1 MSAAKMAT
9 EETVQIR
16 CSKCKS
22 KFRDKARRVRSGYS
36 RQCPACECMLFFEDG
51 SPNKDVHEALR
62 EAQRVRKILR
72 EEEIE
77 KVASRMTRVEQ
88 PGGADAEQLDD
99 ADTVPAISRRQMD
112 RRAPSAGRAR
122 R

>member
-1 MSAAKMAT
+1 MRA
-9 EETVQIR
+9 EETIQIR

-72 EEEIE
+72 DEETGKAARPARRAEPSE
-77 KVASRMTRVEQ
+77 DPTAEQ
-88 PGGADAEQLDD
+88 PDGE
-99 ADTVPAISRRQMD
+99 PAPSIARRQID
-112 RRAPSAGRAR
+112 RRAPSSGRTGR
-122 R
+122 